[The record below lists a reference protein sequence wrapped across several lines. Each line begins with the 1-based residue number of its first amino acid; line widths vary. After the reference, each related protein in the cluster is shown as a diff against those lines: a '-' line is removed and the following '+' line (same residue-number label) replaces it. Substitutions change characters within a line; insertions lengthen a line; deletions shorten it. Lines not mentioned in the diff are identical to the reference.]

1 MTFTAAV
8 AAGDEAVES
17 LRHHLSPGVSDD
29 SIAWESYEDQAV
41 AWARRSPWLSSH
53 DDGDVLV
60 VLDGRIHEPR
70 VQGVPPAEVLH
81 RRYRAVGTA
90 LAEGLLGDFVLLV
103 LDRTRSRLLV
113 ARDPLG
119 VRPWYQSGG
128 GPRRAGASDVATL
141 CALPWVDDGVDED
154 VALGYLAAVAPRH
167 GETLHRGITTLLPG
181 CTWTLDSSGARH
193 RRHHRWVFRPEPRLS
208 WDEAAQRCREVLD
221 QAVRC
226 RIATAG
232 SATSELS
239 GGLDSSAVVGTAM
252 LLGREDLVV
261 GRLLFEGPAADERRY
276 SDAVLEHWGLTAV
289 SAPPWR
295 PSEQESEE
303 LTRNLRRPAPDP
315 NFTMFA
321 SLLGALRERGRCEGL
336 TGIGGD
342 DAFVSMPLEARV
354 ISAAQLRQRAVLLG
368 LAGAARRD
376 PRQAWR
382 QTLRPTLRRLAPW
395 VRPEPVRYVSASA
408 SGWPWLVEQVQTTT
422 PAVTGVRA
430 VDERVENMT
439 SGYKAHILEE
449 SALVADHC
457 GWRSS
462 HPYLDPRFITATYG
476 LDPWFAVRDGHV
488 RALQVAAYADRLPE
502 LVLRRRSKAEFS
514 EVVLSGGVSD
524 EVVHRLA
531 SGPLAERGMLD
542 RAGFSHVVVGARL
555 GTASAALPL
564 MRAMALD
571 RWLRQVDA

>member
-1 MTFTAAV
+1 
-8 AAGDEAVES
+8 
-17 LRHHLSPGVSDD
+17 
-29 SIAWESYEDQAV
+29 
-41 AWARRSPWLSSH
+41 
-53 DDGDVLV
+53 
-60 VLDGRIHEPR
+60 
-70 VQGVPPAEVLH
+70 
-81 RRYRAVGTA
+81 
-90 LAEGLLGDFVLLV
+90 
-103 LDRTRSRLLV
+103 
-113 ARDPLG
+113 
-119 VRPWYQSGG
+119 
-128 GPRRAGASDVATL
+128 
-141 CALPWVDDGVDED
+141 
-154 VALGYLAAVAPRH
+154 
-167 GETLHRGITTLLPG
+167 
-181 CTWTLDSSGARH
+181 
-193 RRHHRWVFRPEPRLS
+193 
-208 WDEAAQRCREVLD
+208 
-221 QAVRC
+221 
-226 RIATAG
+226 
-232 SATSELS
+232 
-239 GGLDSSAVVGTAM
+239 
-252 LLGREDLVV
+252 
-261 GRLLFEGPAADERRY
+261 
-276 SDAVLEHWGLTAV
+276 
-289 SAPPWR
+289 
-295 PSEQESEE
+295 
-303 LTRNLRRPAPDP
+303 
-315 NFTMFA
+315 MFA

-422 PAVTGVRA
+422 PAVTGVCA
-430 VDERVENMT
+430 VDERIEN
-439 SGYKAHILEE
+439 
-449 SALVADHC
+449 C

-542 RAGFSHVVVGARL
+542 RVGFSHVVVGARL

-571 RWLRQVDA
+571 RWLRQVAA